1 VFVCAAEQE
10 LAETRVI
17 VQQIRRKKLMTFLT
31 IGLIVV
37 IVIVVIVVVAVIIL

>member
-1 VFVCAAEQE
+1 
-10 LAETRVI
+10 